1 MKTTD
6 FNQQTSSHKLNENL
20 YKKFGVKVDFNKY
33 SREQLEDARNK
44 IRTEIHQLEAKSN
57 FNDLLTNETYQ
68 KNKQLVGLL
77 NTRIK
82 EMLGESIAVME
93 RKLSGVGNK
102 KKVAEKFDPL
112 KHVKNPT
119 QGEKDAAKDV
129 KRGSYADRAAMLR
142 SAEADGRL
150 KDQKVKEG
158 EKTEGNAFGAAV
170 RKAKSDGI
178 QKGEKVKVGGKEYA
192 VKEGDKQTMSR
203 AAKGHE
209 KYGKEGMA
217 ALAKAGKEGKDL
229 DKIRNKYDKYDE
241 AVEEGFPTVAD
252 AKARAEK
259 EKTTGKFDKKEIKP
273 GVTQYTRKSNT
284 FTDGGDDSDVKK
296 AKKSA
301 KVKEGNLPGNQ
312 EKIDADHDGKIEK
325 SDLAKLRAGKKK
337 MKESQH
343 RKNVKLVNESIRR
356 LIREDEEGKAKS
368 ITAGTDMVNDFTS
381 WMTRVGQYQTKSMI
395 ELADAIRANFGQE
408 QAETFKGAV
417 APALETALNTLT
429 QAREQLSN
437 AVAVLA
443 GESSP
448 MDTMGADM
456 GSDMGGAEAGM
467 DSMNA
472 GNEEVPM
479 DDEFGAADAAAGGAE
494 MAGREM
500 RESRKLFAAK
510 LNEAHSIIA
519 RLSK

>member
-6 FNQQTSSHKLNENL
+6 FNKQPTSHKLNENL

-93 RKLSGVGNK
+93 RKLSGAEKKKREEIVKAVKRDNPEKRTGKGKSSAYAIATAQAKKVAEGSKPDFLDMDDDGNK
-102 KKVAEKFDPL
+102 KEPMKKAIRDKKVSEKFDPL

-119 QGEKDAAKDV
+119 AGEKTAAKDV
-129 KRGSYADRAAMLR
+129 KRGSYADRAAMLK

-150 KDQKVKEG
+150 KDGKVK
-158 EKTEGNAFGAAV
+158 
-170 RKAKSDGI
+170 
-178 QKGEKVKVGGKEYA
+178 
-192 VKEGDKQTMSR
+192 
-203 AAKGHE
+203 
-209 KYGKEGMA
+209 
-217 ALAKAGKEGKDL
+217 
-229 DKIRNKYDKYDE
+229 
-241 AVEEGFPTVAD
+241 EGFPTVAD

-259 EKTTGKFDKKEIKP
+259 EKTTGKFDKKDV
-273 GVTQYTRKSNT
+273 GTGTQYTRKAST

-296 AKKSA
+296 AKKAA
-301 KVKEGNLPGNQ
+301 KVKEGSKNLPGNQ

-325 SDLAKLRAGKKK
+325 SDFAKLRAGKKK

-343 RKNVKLVNESIRR
+343 RKNIRLVNESLRR
-356 LIREDEEGKAKS
+356 LINEDEEGKAKA

-395 ELADAIRANFGQE
+395 ELADAIRANMGQE

-456 GSDMGGAEAGM
+456 GSDMGGPEAGM

-479 DDEFGAADAAAGGAE
+479 DDEFGAADAAAGGSE
-494 MAGREM
+494 MSGREM

>member
-6 FNQQTSSHKLNENL
+6 FTKQASSHKLNENL
-20 YKKFGVKVDFNKY
+20 YKKFGVKVDFDKY
-33 SREQLEDARNK
+33 TREQLEDARNK
-44 IRTEIHQLEAKSN
+44 IRTELSQLEAKAN

-82 EMLGESIAVME
+82 EMLGESIAIME
-93 RKLSGVGNK
+93 RKLSTAEKNK
-102 KKVAEKFDPL
+102 REEIVKAIKRDNPEKRKGKGKSSAYAIATAQAKKVAESDKGDMDHDGKDEPDS
-112 KHVKNPT
+112 KEYMDN
-119 QGEKDAAKDV
+119 KDAAIK
-129 KRGSYADRAAMLR
+129 KAM
-142 SAEADGRL
+142 G
-150 KDQKVKEG
+150 KNKKVK
-158 EKTEGNAFGAAV
+158 
-170 RKAKSDGI
+170 
-178 QKGEKVKVGGKEYA
+178 
-192 VKEGDKQTMSR
+192 
-203 AAKGHE
+203 
-209 KYGKEGMA
+209 
-217 ALAKAGKEGKDL
+217 
-229 DKIRNKYDKYDE
+229 
-241 AVEEGFPTVAD
+241 EGFPTVAD

-259 EKTTGKFDKKEIKP
+259 EKTTGKFDKKETKT
-273 GVTQYTRKSNT
+273 GTVYTRKSST
-284 FTDGGDDSDVKK
+284 FSDGGDDSDVKK
-296 AKKSA
+296 AKKAA
-301 KVKEGNLPGNQ
+301 KVKEGAKNLPGNQ
-312 EKIDADHDGKIEK
+312 EKIDVDHDGKIEK

-337 MKESQH
+337 TMKESQH
-343 RKNVKLVNESIRR
+343 KQNVKVVNESIRR
-356 LIREDEEGKAKS
+356 LLAEDEEGKAKA

-408 QAETFKGAV
+408 QAETFKQAV

-456 GSDMGGAEAGM
+456 GGDMMPPEAGM

-472 GNEEVPM
+472 GNEEIPAG
-479 DDEFGAADAAAGGAE
+479 DEFGAADAAAGGAE
-494 MAGREM
+494 MSGREM
-500 RESRKLFAAK
+500 RESRKLFADK

>member
-6 FNQQTSSHKLNENL
+6 FNQHTSSHKLNENL

-93 RKLSGVGNK
+93 RKLSE
-102 KKVAEKFDPL
+102 AEKKTKGFDPL

-119 QGEKDAAKDV
+119 AGEKKAAKDV

-150 KDQKVKEG
+150 KEG

-170 RKAKSDGI
+170 RKAKADGI
-178 QKGEKVKVGGKEYA
+178 QKGEKVKVGSKEYP

-209 KYGKEGMA
+209 KYGKAGMQ

-229 DKIRNKYDKYDE
+229 DPIRKKYDKYDE

-259 EKTTGKFDKKEIKP
+259 EKTTGKFDKKQTST
-273 GVTQYTRKSNT
+273 GTQYTRKSST

-301 KVKEGNLPGNQ
+301 KVKEATKDLPGNQ

-356 LIREDEEGKAKS
+356 LMNEDEEGKAKS

-408 QAETFKGAV
+408 QAETFKGSV

-456 GSDMGGAEAGM
+456 GADMGGAEAGM

>member
-6 FNQQTSSHKLNENL
+6 FNQHTSSHKLNENL
-20 YKKFGVKVDFNKY
+20 YKKFGVKVNFDKY

-57 FNDLLTNETYQ
+57 FNDLLTNEAYQ

-82 EMLGESIAVME
+82 EMLGESIAIME
-93 RKLSGVGNK
+93 RKLSGAESKKKEEIVKAIKRDNPEKRTGK
-102 KKVAEKFDPL
+102 GKSSAYAIATAQAKKVAEGSKPDFLDMDKDGDKKEPM
-112 KHVKNPT
+112 KKAVADKKKNPFAK
-119 QGEKDAAKDV
+119 KDE
-129 KRGSYADRAAMLR
+129 S
-142 SAEADGRL
+142 
-150 KDQKVKEG
+150 
-158 EKTEGNAFGAAV
+158 
-170 RKAKSDGI
+170 
-178 QKGEKVKVGGKEYA
+178 
-192 VKEGDKQTMSR
+192 
-203 AAKGHE
+203 
-209 KYGKEGMA
+209 
-217 ALAKAGKEGKDL
+217 
-229 DKIRNKYDKYDE
+229 
-241 AVEEGFPTVAD
+241 VEEGFPTVAD
-252 AKARAEK
+252 AKARHEK
-259 EKTTGKFDKKEIKP
+259 EKTTGKFDKKDV
-273 GVTQYTRKSNT
+273 GSGTQYTRKAST
-284 FTDGGDDSDVKK
+284 FIDGGDDSDTKK
-296 AKKSA
+296 AKKAA
-301 KVKEGNLPGNQ
+301 KVKEGSKNLPGNQ
-312 EKIDADHDGKIEK
+312 EKIDADGDGKIEK
-325 SDLAKLRAGKKK
+325 SDFAKLRAGKKK

-343 RKNVKLVNESIRR
+343 KQNVKFVNESIRR
-356 LIREDEEGKAKS
+356 LINEDEEGKAKA

-395 ELADAIRANFGQE
+395 ELADAIRANMGQE
-408 QAETFKGAV
+408 QSETFKQAV

-456 GSDMGGAEAGM
+456 GGMDGMAEPGM

-479 DDEFGAADAAAGGAE
+479 DDEFGAADAAAGGSE
-494 MAGREM
+494 MSGREI

-510 LNEAHSIIA
+510 LNEAHGIIA

>member
-6 FNQQTSSHKLNENL
+6 FNQHTSSHKLNENL

-93 RKLSGVGNK
+93 RKLSE
-102 KKVAEKFDPL
+102 AEKKTKGFDPL

-119 QGEKDAAKDV
+119 AGEKKAAKDV
-129 KRGSYADRAAMLR
+129 KRGSYADRAAMLK

-150 KDQKVKEG
+150 KEG

-170 RKAKSDGI
+170 RKAKADGI
-178 QKGEKVKVGGKEYA
+178 QKGEKVKVGGKEYS

-209 KYGKEGMA
+209 KYGKVGMQ

-229 DKIRNKYDKYDE
+229 DPVRKKYDKYDE

-259 EKTTGKFDKKEIKP
+259 EKTTGKFDKKQTST
-273 GVTQYTRKSNT
+273 GTQYTRKSST

-301 KVKEGNLPGNQ
+301 KVKEATKDLPGNQ
-312 EKIDADHDGKIEK
+312 EKIDVDHDGKIEK

-356 LIREDEEGKAKS
+356 LIQEDEEGKAKS

-408 QAETFKGAV
+408 QAETFKGSV

-456 GSDMGGAEAGM
+456 GADMGGAEAGM